1 MRAQAFGR
9 QTLLRHRQQMMVD
22 PVWRHTA
29 GIKAFERSHGWNQK
43 KPLGSG
49 FSGEEWRN

>member
-22 PVWRHTA
+22 LVRRHTA
-29 GIKAFERSHGWNQK
+29 RIKALERSHGLNQK

-49 FSGEEWRN
+49 FLGQERRN